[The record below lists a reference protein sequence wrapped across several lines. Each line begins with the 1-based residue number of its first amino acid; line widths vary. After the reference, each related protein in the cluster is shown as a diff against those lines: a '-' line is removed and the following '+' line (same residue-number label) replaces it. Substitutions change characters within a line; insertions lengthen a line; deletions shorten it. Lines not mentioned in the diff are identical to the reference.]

1 MNKLLPLLIGL
12 VGHLFISSDL
22 MAQSATNGFTLPA
35 IPDTLQTVE
44 SRSSYLVAHYWDRF
58 SFADS
63 LQFMNQPEMVEQA
76 LVDYVDL
83 FRLVPA
89 AEAENSLSALMDQA
103 SVTLNGFL
111 FFYNTLEKYLYDA
124 TSPMRNE
131 ALFIPVLQKMMASNK
146 LSDDDKLRPA
156 MLLKS
161 VSKNKVGSMAADFS
175 YTKPDGSQH
184 QLSEVQ
190 TPLTLLL
197 FFDPECDD
205 CHQVI
210 MRLEKTDVLN
220 QLTADRQLT
229 VLAVYPGENK
239 RLWQTMAQHMLP
251 TWEIGMD
258 ESQTIYNKE
267 LYDILGFP
275 SMYLLDQHKT
285 VILKDA
291 SLTALEEY
299 FGANENTHK

>member
-184 QLSEVQ
+184 RLSELQ
-190 TPLTLLL
+190 TPLILLL

>member
-175 YTKPDGSQH
+175 YTKPDGSRH
-184 QLSEVQ
+184 RLSEVQ

-258 ESQTIYNKE
+258 ESQTIYEKE

-275 SMYLLDQHKT
+275 SMYLLDQQKT

>member
-1 MNKLLPLLIGL
+1 MNKLLLLLIGL

-76 LVDYVDL
+76 VVDYVDL

-161 VSKNKVGSMAADFS
+161 VSKNKVGSTAADFS

-184 QLSEVQ
+184 RLSELQ
-190 TPLTLLL
+190 TPLILLL

-275 SMYLLDQHKT
+275 SMYLLDQQKT

>member
-1 MNKLLPLLIGL
+1 MNKLLPLLIGI

-161 VSKNKVGSMAADFS
+161 ISKNKVGSMAADFS

-184 QLSEVQ
+184 RLSEVQ

-258 ESQTIYNKE
+258 ESQTIYKKE

-275 SMYLLDQHKT
+275 SMYLLDQQKT

>member
-1 MNKLLPLLIGL
+1 MNKLLLLLIGL
-12 VGHLFISSDL
+12 VGHLVLPTDL
-22 MAQSATNGFTLPA
+22 MAQSGTNSFTLPA

-175 YTKPDGSQH
+175 YTKPDGSRH
-184 QLSEVQ
+184 RLSEVQ

>member
-12 VGHLFISSDL
+12 VSHLFISSDL

-76 LVDYVDL
+76 VVDYVDL

-184 QLSEVQ
+184 RLSEVQ

-258 ESQTIYNKE
+258 KSQTIYNKE

-275 SMYLLDQHKT
+275 SMYLLDQQKT

>member
-1 MNKLLPLLIGL
+1 MNKLLPILIGI

-131 ALFIPVLQKMMASNK
+131 SLFIPVLQKMMASNK
-146 LSDDDKLRPA
+146 LNDDDKLRPA

-175 YTKPDGSQH
+175 YTKPDGSRH
-184 QLSEVQ
+184 RFSEVQ
-190 TPLTLLL
+190 TPLTLLI

-275 SMYLLDQHKT
+275 SMYLLDQQKT

>member
-1 MNKLLPLLIGL
+1 MNKLLLLLIGL

-76 LVDYVDL
+76 VVDYVDL

>member
-1 MNKLLPLLIGL
+1 
-12 VGHLFISSDL
+12 
-22 MAQSATNGFTLPA
+22 
-35 IPDTLQTVE
+35 
-44 SRSSYLVAHYWDRF
+44 
-58 SFADS
+58 
-63 LQFMNQPEMVEQA
+63 
-76 LVDYVDL
+76 
-83 FRLVPA
+83 
-89 AEAENSLSALMDQA
+89 MDQA

-184 QLSEVQ
+184 RLSELQ
-190 TPLTLLL
+190 TPLILLL

-291 SLTALEEY
+291 SLTALEKY

>member
-22 MAQSATNGFTLPA
+22 MAQSATNGITLPA

-76 LVDYVDL
+76 VVDYVDL

-175 YTKPDGSQH
+175 YTKPDGSRH
-184 QLSEVQ
+184 RLSEVQ

-258 ESQTIYNKE
+258 ESQAIYGKE

-275 SMYLLDQHKT
+275 SMYLLDQDKT
-285 VILKDA
+285 VILKDC
-291 SLTALEEY
+291 SLTALEKY
-299 FGANENTHK
+299 FGINANTHK

>member
-146 LSDDDKLRPA
+146 LNDDDKLRPA

-275 SMYLLDQHKT
+275 SMYLLDQQKT

-291 SLTALEEY
+291 SLTALEKY

>member
-146 LSDDDKLRPA
+146 LNDDDKLRPA

-175 YTKPDGSQH
+175 YTKPDGSRH
-184 QLSEVQ
+184 RLSEVQ

>member
-22 MAQSATNGFTLPA
+22 MAQSATNGFTLPS

-103 SVTLNGFL
+103 SITLNGFL

-146 LSDDDKLRPA
+146 LNDDDKLRPA

-175 YTKPDGSQH
+175 YTKPDGSRH
-184 QLSEVQ
+184 RLSEVQ

-258 ESQTIYNKE
+258 ESQTIYEKE

-275 SMYLLDQHKT
+275 SMYLLDQQKT
-285 VILKDA
+285 VILKDT

>member
-146 LSDDDKLRPA
+146 LNDDDKLRPA

-161 VSKNKVGSMAADFS
+161 VSKNKVGSTAADFS

-275 SMYLLDQHKT
+275 SMYLLDQQKT

>member
-1 MNKLLPLLIGL
+1 MNKILLLLIGL

-146 LSDDDKLRPA
+146 LNDDDKLRPA

>member
-12 VGHLFISSDL
+12 VGHLFISSNL

-76 LVDYVDL
+76 VVDYVDL

-89 AEAENSLSALMDQA
+89 TEAENSLSALMDQA

-146 LSDDDKLRPA
+146 LNDDDKLRPA

-161 VSKNKVGSMAADFS
+161 VSKNKVGNTAADFG
-175 YTKPDGSQH
+175 YTKPDGSRH
-184 QLSEVQ
+184 RLSEVQ

>member
-76 LVDYVDL
+76 VVDYVDL

-89 AEAENSLSALMDQA
+89 AEAENSLSVLMDQA

-184 QLSEVQ
+184 RLSELQ
-190 TPLTLLL
+190 TPLILLL

-275 SMYLLDQHKT
+275 SMYLLDQQKT

>member
-1 MNKLLPLLIGL
+1 MNKLLPILIGI

-146 LSDDDKLRPA
+146 LNDDDKLRPA

-291 SLTALEEY
+291 SLTALEKY

>member
-76 LVDYVDL
+76 VVDYVDL

-161 VSKNKVGSMAADFS
+161 VSKNKVGSMAADFN

-275 SMYLLDQHKT
+275 SMYLLDQQKT

>member
-12 VGHLFISSDL
+12 VSHLFISSDL

-76 LVDYVDL
+76 VVDYVDL

-258 ESQTIYNKE
+258 ESQTIYEKE

-275 SMYLLDQHKT
+275 SMYLLDQQKT

>member
-76 LVDYVDL
+76 VVDYVDL

-175 YTKPDGSQH
+175 YTKPDGSRH
-184 QLSEVQ
+184 RLSEVQ

-275 SMYLLDQHKT
+275 SMYLLDQQKT

>member
-76 LVDYVDL
+76 VVDYVDL

-161 VSKNKVGSMAADFS
+161 VSKNKVGSTAADFS

-184 QLSEVQ
+184 RLSELQ
-190 TPLTLLL
+190 TPLILLL